1 MIFSAEQLP
10 EVCRGHPTAS
20 YTLVFTVFLCVP
32 DINIVPQCH
41 RFLLWGKVRDA
52 HVKPVVRFD
61 MTAGR
66 RLSTQFRL
74 IKQVKL

>member
-20 YTLVFTVFLCVP
+20 FTLVFTVFLCVP
-32 DINIVPQCH
+32 DRNIVPKRHC
-41 RFLLWGKVRDA
+41 FLLGGKLRNA

-61 MTAGR
+61 MTARR
-66 RLSTQFRL
+66 RLSTCFRL
-74 IKQVKL
+74 RKAVEW

>member
-20 YTLVFTVFLCVP
+20 FTLVFTVFLCVP
-32 DINIVPQCH
+32 DRNIVPKRH
-41 RFLLWGKVRDA
+41 RFLFWGKLRNA

-66 RLSTQFRL
+66 RLSTCFRL
-74 IKQVKL
+74 RKAVKS